1 MRPLK
6 RAQGIGTK
14 MVVGED
20 TIIRNIAVA
29 ALLFFPEITGCNE
42 FKCKRDIYVS
52 Y

>member
-14 MVVGED
+14 MVVGEED

-29 ALLFFPEITGCNE
+29 ALLFFPEITRCNE
-42 FKCKRDIYVS
+42 FKVQKGYIC
-52 Y
+52 